1 MTQGYMPNRLPPSC
15 LTMAPRFDTK
25 MSQIARRGPLQE
37 INKEPGIKT
46 TLEKRLFIF
55 PIEIHCGRGECGL
68 NQKYAFIKKSTIFT
82 QS

>member
-46 TLEKRLFIF
+46 KHEKKFFDISKRNTCIIF
-55 PIEIHCGRGECGL
+55 RRD
-68 NQKYAFIKKSTIFT
+68 
-82 QS
+82 